1 MTPILFVYAKGG
13 PPLEYAVPR
22 MAAHA
27 EVHVLALAPLP
38 RITESVWLPGCA
50 SVTTAPPGEGVEL
63 VDLICSHARR
73 VGAEALLTLS
83 EYAVVAVA
91 HASLRLGLRGAG
103 ERVAGARDKRLMRRI
118 WRDAGVPVP
127 GFAEVHAPEDI
138 TAAFETLRPP
148 LLLKAAWSA
157 GSTAHL
163 TVWNE
168 QQAEEAWKTGR
179 SVMEASSAQG
189 YAELHAADEG
199 VNDFLLE
206 EIVTGEASDWFDGD
220 GWGDYVS
227 VEGIVADGRYHP
239 LCITGRMPT
248 IAPFTERASLAPA
261 ALPIDLQQ
269 RIEEVSRAAVDA
281 LGLDTCATHTEIKL
295 GAEGAMW
302 LIETAARFGG
312 VMTTRQVETVFGLDM
327 IGMLVCQLLGRE
339 VAYPERML
347 TEGGC
352 GGAGAGAA
360 GSLVVFAVDPE
371 GRPWTELPAWDF
383 EFVDWPSL
391 VAPGSRVELVLEHSL
406 APGSPVPPYE
416 EAGGANSMAALCF
429 LTAESGPELLA
440 DCGRI
445 LAALPNA
452 LAAPRVAPHTPA
464 PAAPTEPS
472 ALSVDR
478 STLGGTA

>member
-1 MTPILFVYAKGG
+1 MSPILFVYAKGG
-13 PPLEYAVPR
+13 PPLEYAIPR
-22 MAAHA
+22 IAAHA
-27 EVHVLALAPLP
+27 DVHVLALAPLP
-38 RITESVWLPGCA
+38 RTTESVWLPACA
-50 SVTTAPPGEGVEL
+50 SITSVQPREGVEL

-73 VGAEALLTLS
+73 VGAAAVLTLS

-127 GFAEVHAPEDI
+127 GFTEVHTPEDI
-138 TAAFETLRPP
+138 ATAFEELTPP

-168 QQAEEAWKTGR
+168 EQAEEAWKTGR

-199 VNDFLLE
+199 VSDFLLE
-206 EIVTGEASDWFDGD
+206 EIVIGEASDWFDEA
-220 GWGDYVS
+220 GWGDYAS
-227 VEGIVADGRYHP
+227 VEGIVAGGRYHP

-261 ALPIDLQQ
+261 ALPEALQR

-295 GAEGAMW
+295 GADGAMW

-327 IGMLVCQLLGRE
+327 IGMLVRELLGRD
-339 VAYPERML
+339 VDYPRRML
-347 TEGGC
+347 TEGE
-352 GGAGAGAA
+352 GAA
-360 GSLVVFAVDPE
+360 GSLVVLAVDPE
-371 GRPWTELPAWDF
+371 GRPWSELPTWDF
-383 EFVDWPSL
+383 EAVDWPAL
-391 VAPGSRVELVLEHSL
+391 LAPGSRVELVREHSL
-406 APGSPVPPYE
+406 PPGSRVPVYE

-445 LAALPNA
+445 LAALPHA
-452 LAAPRVAPHTPA
+452 LGA
-464 PAAPTEPS
+464 PS
-472 ALSVDR
+472 ADR
-478 STLGGTA
+478 PTPGSTA

>member
-1 MTPILFVYAKGG
+1 MTPILFVHAQGG

-38 RITESVWLPGCA
+38 RTTESVWLPGCA
-50 SVTTAPPGEGVEL
+50 SVTTVPPGEGVEL

-73 VGAEALLTLS
+73 VGAGAVLALS

-127 GFAEVHAPEDI
+127 GFTEVHSPDDI

-157 GSTAHL
+157 GSTGHL

-168 QQAEEAWKTGR
+168 QEAEAAWKTGR

-189 YAELHAADEG
+189 YAELHAADAG
-199 VNDFLLE
+199 VSDFLLE
-206 EIVTGEASDWFDGD
+206 EIVTGRARDWFDGD

-227 VEGIVADGRYHP
+227 VEGIVAGGRYHP

-248 IAPFTERASLAPA
+248 VAPFTERASLAPA
-261 ALPIDLQQ
+261 ALPQALQ
-269 RIEEVSRAAVDA
+269 RRVEEVSRAAVDA
-281 LGLDTCATHTEIKL
+281 LGLDTCATHTEVKL
-295 GAEGAMW
+295 GADGAMW

-312 VMTTRQVETVFGLDM
+312 VMTTRQVEAVFGLDM
-327 IGMLVCQLLGRE
+327 IGMLVRELLGRD
-339 VAYPERML
+339 VGYPDRML
-347 TEGGC
+347 TEGE
-352 GGAGAGAA
+352 GAA
-360 GSLVVFAVDPE
+360 GSLVVLAVDAG
-371 GRPWTELPAWDF
+371 GRPWTTLPAWDF
-383 EFVDWPSL
+383 EAVDWPAL
-391 VAPGSRVELVLEHSL
+391 IAPGSRVELVREHSL

-429 LTAESGPELLA
+429 LTAESAPRLLA

-445 LAALPNA
+445 VAALPEA
-452 LAAPRVAPHTPA
+452 LATP
-464 PAAPTEPS
+464 PS
-472 ALSVDR
+472 AGR
-478 STLGGTA
+478 STPGSPA

>member
-13 PPLEYAVPR
+13 PPLEYALPR
-22 MAAHA
+22 IAAHA
-27 EVHVLALAPLP
+27 AVHVLALAPLP
-38 RITESVWLPGCA
+38 RVSEQVWLPQCA

-73 VGAEALLTLS
+73 VGAAAVLTLS

-118 WRDAGVPVP
+118 WRDCGLPVP
-127 GFAEVHAPEDI
+127 GFTEVHAPEDI
-138 TAAFETLRPP
+138 ARAFETLRRP

-199 VNDFLLE
+199 VSDFLLE
-206 EIVTGEASDWFDGD
+206 EIVTGQASDWFDGA

-239 LCITGRMPT
+239 LCITGRLPT
-248 IAPFTERASLAPA
+248 VAPFTERASLAPA
-261 ALPIDLQQ
+261 ALPEASQR

-295 GAEGAMW
+295 GAGGAMW

-327 IGMLVCQLLGRE
+327 IGMLVRQLLGRD

-347 TEGGC
+347 TEGE
-352 GGAGAGAA
+352 GAA
-360 GSLVVFAVDPE
+360 GSLVVLAVDPE
-371 GRPWTELPAWDF
+371 GRPWRELPAWDF
-383 EFVDWPSL
+383 EAVDWGAL
-391 VAPGSRVELVLEHSL
+391 IAPGSRVELVREHSL

-429 LTAESGPELLA
+429 LSAGSGPQLLA

-445 LAALPNA
+445 LAALPKA
-452 LAAPRVAPHTPA
+452 LTTTSPERSATSADPSTPG
-464 PAAPTEPS
+464 
-472 ALSVDR
+472 
-478 STLGGTA
+478 STA

>member
-1 MTPILFVYAKGG
+1 MSPILFVYAKGG
-13 PPLEYAVPR
+13 PPLEYAIPR
-22 MAAHA
+22 IAAHA
-27 EVHVLALAPLP
+27 DVHVLALAPLP
-38 RITESVWLPGCA
+38 RTTESVWLPACA
-50 SVTTAPPGEGVEL
+50 SITSVQPREGVEL

-73 VGAEALLTLS
+73 VGAAAVLTLS

-127 GFAEVHAPEDI
+127 GFTEVHTPEDI
-138 TAAFETLRPP
+138 ATAFEELTPP

-168 QQAEEAWKTGR
+168 EQAEEAWKTGR

-199 VNDFLLE
+199 VSDFLLE
-206 EIVTGEASDWFDGD
+206 EIVIGEASDWFDEA
-220 GWGDYVS
+220 GWGDYAS
-227 VEGIVADGRYHP
+227 VEGIVAGGRYHP

-261 ALPIDLQQ
+261 ALPEALQR

-295 GAEGAMW
+295 GADGAMW

-327 IGMLVCQLLGRE
+327 IGMLVRELLGRD
-339 VAYPERML
+339 VDYPRRML
-347 TEGGC
+347 TEGE
-352 GGAGAGAA
+352 GAA
-360 GSLVVFAVDPE
+360 GSLVVLAVDPE
-371 GRPWTELPAWDF
+371 GRPWSELPTWDF
-383 EFVDWPSL
+383 EAVDWPAL
-391 VAPGSRVELVLEHSL
+391 LAPGSRVELVREHSL
-406 APGSPVPPYE
+406 PPGSRVPVYE

-445 LAALPNA
+445 LAALPQA
-452 LAAPRVAPHTPA
+452 LGA
-464 PAAPTEPS
+464 PS
-472 ALSVDR
+472 ADR
-478 STLGGTA
+478 PTPGSTA

>member
-1 MTPILFVYAKGG
+1 MTPILFVYARGG
-13 PPLEYAVPR
+13 PPLEYALPR
-22 MAAHA
+22 IAAHA

-38 RITESVWLPGCA
+38 RVTESVWRPGCA

-73 VGAEALLTLS
+73 VGAEAVLTLS

-127 GFAEVHAPEDI
+127 GFTEINGPQDI
-138 TAAFETLRPP
+138 TTAFEDLRPP

-199 VNDFLLE
+199 VSDFLLE
-206 EIVTGEASDWFDGD
+206 EIVTGKASDWFAGA

-239 LCITGRMPT
+239 LCLTGRLPT
-248 IAPFTERASLAPA
+248 VAPFTERASLAPA
-261 ALPIDLQQ
+261 ALPVAAQR

-295 GAEGAMW
+295 GADGAVW

-312 VMTTRQVETVFGLDM
+312 VMTTRQAETVFGVDM
-327 IGMLVCQLLGRE
+327 IGMLVRELLGRD
-339 VAYPERML
+339 VGYPERML
-347 TEGGC
+347 TEGE
-352 GGAGAGAA
+352 GAA
-360 GSLVVFAVDPE
+360 GSLVVLAVGPDGE
-371 GRPWTELPAWDF
+371 PWAELPAWDF
-383 EFVDWPSL
+383 AAVDWSAL
-391 VAPGSRVELVLEHSL
+391 VAPGSRVELVHEHSL
-406 APGSPVPPYE
+406 PPGTPVPAYE

-429 LTAESGPELLA
+429 LRAASGPELLA

-452 LAAPRVAPHTPA
+452 LARASA
-464 PAAPTEPS
+464 PAASRTTPSPTS
-472 ALSVDR
+472 ADR
-478 STLGGTA
+478 STPGSAA